1 MNRKKLL
8 EHIRKIVYKQAQLA
22 QTGADGTGSVEVNR
36 DWLVELSKELGVLA
50 RDLSTL
56 LETDSKGSEEVD
68 TSRLTMLMDDE
79 ADG

>member
-56 LETDSKGSEEVD
+56 LETDSKGSEDID

>member
-22 QTGADGTGSVEVNR
+22 QTGADGTGSVEVDR

-56 LETDSKGSEEVD
+56 LETDSKGSEDID